1 MTFLL
6 SRVLVKTF
14 SLYYA
19 RLFSYQAA
27 WFRTLYK
34 IKNKSTICFIH
45 WWAMFPYMKLKA
57 DSFWKTNELI
67 SVSIAGYWYQIHKL
81 KTEHHIIHSK
91 FCFIEWYNAF
101 LCDPLFQTEWRMV
114 SRGIA
119 TIGNHMFFMM
129 NTGLSNLC
137 MQFVIVEH
145 YGWKNK
151 MSIILEYY
159 LWKTWDYK
167 DQSVYVIIHSLDKL
181 R

>member
-1 MTFLL
+1 
-6 SRVLVKTF
+6 
-14 SLYYA
+14 
-19 RLFSYQAA
+19 
-27 WFRTLYK
+27 
-34 IKNKSTICFIH
+34 
-45 WWAMFPYMKLKA
+45 MFPYMKLKV
-57 DSFWKTNELI
+57 DSCWKTNELI

-81 KTEHHIIHSK
+81 KIEHHIIHNK

-101 LCDPLFQTEWRMV
+101 LCDHLSQTEWRMV

-119 TIGNHMFFMM
+119 TIGSHTFFMM

-145 YGWKNK
+145 YGWKNE

-167 DQSVYVIIHSLDKL
+167 RPVNVIIHLLDKL
-181 R
+181 RRTYVYDKLKIIMLTTYWDIRSVNSKSLIRIF